1 MKPLTLTTMLGL
13 TALLAACGQKAEKDE
28 AATNI
33 ATEAPAGMGEMAG
46 NMSGNMGNMTM
57 SAQGVA
63 KMAKG
68 NGTVTAIDKAA
79 GTVTLDHGP
88 IPEANWPAMTMA
100 FKAKPE
106 LLGSVKVGDKVAFDL
121 ALKDGAGEVT
131 AIQKQ

>member
-1 MKPLTLTTMLGL
+1 MKAGILTIFGL
-13 TALLAACGQKAEKDE
+13 SVLLAACGDKNETNAVTTSD
-28 AATNI
+28 AADN
-33 ATEAPAGMGEMAG
+33 MAAVTG
-46 NMSGNMGNMTM
+46 NMSSGMGNMAMAAGT
-57 SAQGVA
+57 

-68 NGTVTAIDKAA
+68 SGTVTEIDRSA

-106 LLGSVKVGDKVAFDL
+106 LLDGVKVGDKVAFEL

-131 AIQKQ
+131 AIKRR

>member
-1 MKPLTLTTMLGL
+1 MKAGILTIFGL
-13 TALLAACGQKAEKDE
+13 SVLLAACGDKNETNAVTTSE
-28 AATNI
+28 AADNMAAVTGKMSS
-33 ATEAPAGMGEMAG
+33 GMGDMAMAAG
-46 NMSGNMGNMTM
+46 T
-57 SAQGVA
+57 

-68 NGTVTAIDKAA
+68 SGTVTEIDRSA

-106 LLGSVKVGDKVAFDL
+106 LLDGVKVGDKVAFEL

-131 AIQKQ
+131 AIKRR

>member
-1 MKPLTLTTMLGL
+1 MKAGILTIFGL
-13 TALLAACGQKAEKDE
+13 SVLLAACGDKNETNAVTTSD
-28 AATNI
+28 AADN
-33 ATEAPAGMGEMAG
+33 MAVVTG
-46 NMSGNMGNMTM
+46 NMSSGMGNMAMAAGT
-57 SAQGVA
+57 

-68 NGTVTAIDKAA
+68 SGTVTEIDRSA

-106 LLGSVKVGDKVAFDL
+106 LLDGVKVGDKVAFEL

-131 AIQKQ
+131 AIKRR